1 MSANPAIPMPAPQNV
16 QAEIR
21 KLNQRFVDAVNKGDV
36 EGALANY
43 LPDARVLP
51 PHYEI
56 AEGRDAIRRLF
67 QQFVDAGLTGLTIET
82 ATAHTEGNLTVETG
96 RFTIRVPQPDGRTI
110 TDRGKYVVAW
120 ERQPNGELRI
130 TTDIWN
136 SDLPPTSA

>member
-1 MSANPAIPMPAPQNV
+1 MPAPQNV

>member
-1 MSANPAIPMPAPQNV
+1 MSANPAVPMPAPQNV

-21 KLNQRFVDAVNKGDV
+21 KLNQRFVDAVNQGDV

-51 PHYEI
+51 PHFEL
-56 AEGRDAIRRLF
+56 AHGRDAIRRLF
-67 QQFVDAGLTGLTIET
+67 QQFVSAGMTGLTLETGSVQTEHHFTIET
-82 ATAHTEGNLTVETG
+82 GK
-96 RFTIRVPQPDGRTI
+96 FTIRVPQPDGRTV

-120 ERQPNGELRI
+120 QRQPNGELRI

-136 SDLPPTSA
+136 SDLPPTGS